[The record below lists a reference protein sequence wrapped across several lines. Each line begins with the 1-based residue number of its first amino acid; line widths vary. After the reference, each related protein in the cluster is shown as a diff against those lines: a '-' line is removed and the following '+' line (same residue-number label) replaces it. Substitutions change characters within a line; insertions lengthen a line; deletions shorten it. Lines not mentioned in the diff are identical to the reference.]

1 MRPANTFALGLIVL
15 FSASCLPPKTVVDP
29 STSQIQVR
37 LPSLPDDALKQTRA
51 VFQEQG
57 IDVDMPLKHD
67 SILHV
72 EPYKLSRR
80 LQVTYQASVHP
91 ADSGSVVTLSALVYN
106 TLDAAWDQA
115 MLGVP
120 KLSKNVLTKNTKGS
134 DEQAG
139 WHKLEQ
145 IAAKLR
151 DNPPPASRKPDH

>member
-1 MRPANTFALGLIVL
+1 MIGLLGGIGL

-29 STSQIQVR
+29 STSQIRVR
-37 LPSLPDDALKQTRA
+37 LPLLPDDALKQTRA

-72 EPYKLSRR
+72 EPYKISRR
-80 LQVTYQASVHP
+80 VQVTYQAVVHP

-120 KLSKNVLTKNTKGS
+120 KLSKNVLTKKTKGS

-139 WHKLEQ
+139 WQKLEQ
-145 IAAKLR
+145 MAARLR
-151 DNPPPASRKPDH
+151 SPAGPAPRKPA